1 MTVSAET
8 SKTTTYQYNGVG
20 LVSSMQVTGEDVFSY
35 DYNGRNQLSS
45 ATNPNS
51 VTVSFTY
58 HDGGRRTRMTRPGSY
73 IDYSYNARD
82 WITAVVNRGTGGV
95 STYQYD
101 DLGRPTTM
109 TYGNS
114 SRAETQYDDAGR
126 IQAVRNRK
134 SDGTVISI
142 FTYSYDPANNPTGAE
157 EGNGDLVSW
166 SYGEINQL
174 SRSSLFSS
182 LIFVVT
188 HRRPSSLP
196 FAVLSR
202 SM

>member
-1 MTVSAET
+1 
-8 SKTTTYQYNGVG
+8 
-20 LVSSMQVTGEDVFSY
+20 
-35 DYNGRNQLSS
+35 
-45 ATNPNS
+45 
-51 VTVSFTY
+51 
-58 HDGGRRTRMTRPGSY
+58 
-73 IDYSYNARD
+73 
-82 WITAVVNRGTGGV
+82 
-95 STYQYD
+95 
-101 DLGRPTTM
+101 M

-126 IQAVRNRK
+126 IQAVRNLK

-188 HRRPSSLP
+188 HRRPPLDRQNLLP
-196 FAVLSR
+196 LHGQKVQGVGEVL
-202 SM
+202 